1 MRQRMKGKIKME
13 IYELMK
19 EAVLD
24 GDEEEAVRLA
34 KQALEEGLDLQ
45 KVMDEGFLAGIQEA
59 GQLYEDE
66 EYFLPDLVC
75 SADAMKCALEVLD
88 EAMKNDPNAQK
99 GAAAKVALVTV
110 QGDVHDIGKTIVGA
124 MMTASGFE
132 VYDLGTDVLNE
143 DVIAKVK
150 EIDPDILGLSALLT
164 TTMEEQGKII
174 EMLKAEGLRDDVK
187 VIIGGAPVNQAWA
200 DKITADG
207 YSDNAIAAVKLA
219 QEVLK

>member
-1 MRQRMKGKIKME
+1 MD

-34 KQALEEGLDLQ
+34 EQALEEGLELQ

-150 EIDPDILGLSALLT
+150 EIDPDVLGLSALLT
-164 TTMEEQGKII
+164 TTMEEQGNII

-219 QEVLK
+219 QTLLA

>member
-1 MRQRMKGKIKME
+1 
-13 IYELMK
+13 MK

-34 KQALEEGLDLQ
+34 EEALEEGLDIQ

-99 GAAAKVALVTV
+99 GNAAKVALVTV

-164 TTMEEQGKII
+164 TTMEEQGNII
-174 EMLKAEGLRDDVK
+174 EMLKAEGIREDVK
-187 VIIGGAPVNQAWA
+187 VIIGGAPVNQSWA

>member
-1 MRQRMKGKIKME
+1 ME

-34 KQALEEGLDLQ
+34 EKALEEGLDLQ

-88 EAMKNDPNAQK
+88 EAMKNDPNAQQ
-99 GAAAKVALVTV
+99 GTVAKVALVTV

-164 TTMEEQGKII
+164 TTMEEQGNII

-187 VIIGGAPVNQAWA
+187 VIIGGAPVNQAWS

-219 QEVLK
+219 QSLMA

>member
-1 MRQRMKGKIKME
+1 MD

-34 KQALEEGLDLQ
+34 EQALEEGLELQ

-150 EIDPDILGLSALLT
+150 EIDPDVLGLSALLT
-164 TTMEEQGKII
+164 TTMEEQGNII

-207 YSDNAIAAVKLA
+207 YSDNAIAAVKLT

>member
-1 MRQRMKGKIKME
+1 MKGNNVMD

-24 GDEEEAVRLA
+24 GDEEEAVKLA
-34 KQALEEGLDLQ
+34 QQALEEGLELQ
-45 KVMDEGFLAGIQEA
+45 KVMDDGFLAGIQEA

-150 EIDPDILGLSALLT
+150 EIDPDVLGLSALLT
-164 TTMEEQGKII
+164 TTMEEQGNII

>member
-1 MRQRMKGKIKME
+1 MKGNNVMD

-34 KQALEEGLDLQ
+34 EQALEEGLELQ
-45 KVMDEGFLAGIQEA
+45 KVMDDGFLAGIQEA

-150 EIDPDILGLSALLT
+150 EIDPDVLGLSALLT
-164 TTMEEQGKII
+164 TTMEEQGNII

>member
-34 KQALEEGLDLQ
+34 EQALEEGLDLQ

-164 TTMEEQGKII
+164 TTMEEQGNII

>member
-1 MRQRMKGKIKME
+1 MKGKIKMD

-34 KQALEEGLDLQ
+34 EQALEEGLELQ
-45 KVMDEGFLAGIQEA
+45 KVMDDGFLAGIQEA

-150 EIDPDILGLSALLT
+150 EIDPDVLGLSALLT
-164 TTMEEQGKII
+164 TTMEEQGNII
-174 EMLKAEGLRDDVK
+174 EMLKAEGIRDDVK

-219 QEVLK
+219 QTLLA

>member
-1 MRQRMKGKIKME
+1 MD

-34 KQALEEGLDLQ
+34 EQALEEGLELQ

-132 VYDLGTDVLNE
+132 VYDLGTNVLNE

-150 EIDPDILGLSALLT
+150 EIDPDVLGLSALLT
-164 TTMEEQGKII
+164 TTMEEQGNII

-219 QEVLK
+219 QTLLA

>member
-1 MRQRMKGKIKME
+1 MD

-24 GDEEEAVRLA
+24 GDEEAAVKLA
-34 KQALEEGLDLQ
+34 QQALEEGLELQ
-45 KVMDEGFLAGIQEA
+45 RVMDEGFLAGIQEA

-150 EIDPDILGLSALLT
+150 EIDPDVLGLSALLT
-164 TTMEEQGKII
+164 TTMEEQGNII

-219 QEVLK
+219 QTLLA

>member
-1 MRQRMKGKIKME
+1 ME

-34 KQALEEGLDLQ
+34 EKALEEGLDLQ

-88 EAMKNDPNAQK
+88 EAMKNDPNAQQ
-99 GAAAKVALVTV
+99 GTVAKVALVTV

-164 TTMEEQGKII
+164 TTMEEQGNII
-174 EMLKAEGLRDDVK
+174 EMLRAEGLRDDVK
-187 VIIGGAPVNQAWA
+187 VIIGGAPVNQAWS

-219 QEVLK
+219 QSLMA

>member
-1 MRQRMKGKIKME
+1 ME

-19 EAVLD
+19 DAVLE
-24 GDEEEAVRLA
+24 GDEEEAVALA
-34 KQALEEGLDLQ
+34 EKALEEGLDLNEAME
-45 KVMDEGFLAGIQEA
+45 KGFLAGIQEA

-88 EAMKNDPNAQK
+88 EDLKNNPDAEK

-124 MMTASGFE
+124 MMTAAGFE
-132 VYDLGTDVLNE
+132 VYDLGTDILNE
-143 DVIAKVK
+143 DVIARVK
-150 EIDPDILGLSALLT
+150 EIDPDVLGLSALLT
-164 TTMEEQGKII
+164 TTMEEQGAII
-174 EMLKAEGLRDDVK
+174 EMLRAEGLRDDVK

-207 YSDNAIAAVKLA
+207 YSDNAIAAVKLVKSLLA
-219 QEVLK
+219 

>member
-1 MRQRMKGKIKME
+1 ME

-34 KQALEEGLDLQ
+34 EKALEEGLDLQ

-88 EAMKNDPNAQK
+88 EAMKNDPNAQQ
-99 GAAAKVALVTV
+99 GTVAKVALVTV

-164 TTMEEQGKII
+164 TTMELLLIKHGPIRLQ
-174 EMLKAEGLRDDVK
+174 LT
-187 VIIGGAPVNQAWA
+187 VIQIMQ
-200 DKITADG
+200 
-207 YSDNAIAAVKLA
+207 
-219 QEVLK
+219 

>member
-1 MRQRMKGKIKME
+1 MKGNNVMD

-34 KQALEEGLDLQ
+34 EQALEEGLELQ

-150 EIDPDILGLSALLT
+150 EIDPDVLGLSALLT
-164 TTMEEQGKII
+164 TTMEEQGNII

-219 QEVLK
+219 QTLLA

>member
-1 MRQRMKGKIKME
+1 MD

-34 KQALEEGLDLQ
+34 EQALEEGLELQ
-45 KVMDEGFLAGIQEA
+45 KVMDDGFLAGIQEA

-150 EIDPDILGLSALLT
+150 EIDPDVLGLSALLT
-164 TTMEEQGKII
+164 TTMEEQGNII

-219 QEVLK
+219 Q

>member
-1 MRQRMKGKIKME
+1 MKGNIKMD

-34 KQALEEGLDLQ
+34 EQALEEGLELQ
-45 KVMDEGFLAGIQEA
+45 KVMDDGFLAGIQEA

-150 EIDPDILGLSALLT
+150 EIDPDVLGLSALLT
-164 TTMEEQGKII
+164 TTMEEQGNII

>member
-1 MRQRMKGKIKME
+1 MD

-24 GDEEEAVRLA
+24 GDEEEAVSLA
-34 KQALEEGLDLQ
+34 QQALEEGLDLQ
-45 KVMDEGFLAGIQEA
+45 KVMDDGFLAGIQEA

-88 EAMKNDPNAQK
+88 EAMKNDPNAQR
-99 GAAAKVALVTV
+99 GAAAKAALVTV

-164 TTMEEQGKII
+164 TTMEEQGNII
-174 EMLKAEGLRDDVK
+174 GMLKSEGLRDDVK

-219 QEVLK
+219 QGLLA

>member
-1 MRQRMKGKIKME
+1 MD

-24 GDEEEAVRLA
+24 GDEEEAVKLA
-34 KQALEEGLDLQ
+34 EQALEEGLDLQ
-45 KVMDEGFLAGIQEA
+45 KVMDDGFLAGIQEA

-88 EAMKNDPNAQK
+88 EAMKNDPSAQQ
-99 GAAAKVALVTV
+99 GATAKVALVTV

-124 MMTASGFE
+124 MMTAAGFE
-132 VYDLGTDVLNE
+132 VYDLGTDILNE

-164 TTMEEQGKII
+164 TTMEEQGNII
-174 EMLKAEGLRDDVK
+174 EMLKSEGLREDVK

-219 QEVLK
+219 QSLLA

>member
-1 MRQRMKGKIKME
+1 MKGNMDME

-34 KQALEEGLDLQ
+34 EQALEEGLDLQ

-88 EAMKNDPNAQK
+88 EAMKNDPNAQQT
-99 GAAAKVALVTV
+99 AAGKVALVTV

-164 TTMEEQGKII
+164 TTMEEQGRIV

-219 QEVLK
+219 QTLMD

>member
-1 MRQRMKGKIKME
+1 MD

-34 KQALEEGLDLQ
+34 EQALEEGLELQ

-150 EIDPDILGLSALLT
+150 EIDPDVLGLSALLT
-164 TTMEEQGKII
+164 TTMEEQGNII

-219 QEVLK
+219 QTLLS

>member
-1 MRQRMKGKIKME
+1 MD

-24 GDEEEAVRLA
+24 GDEEEAVKLA
-34 KQALEEGLDLQ
+34 EQALEEGLELQ

-88 EAMKNDPNAQK
+88 EAMKNDSNAQK

-150 EIDPDILGLSALLT
+150 EIDPDVLGLSALLT
-164 TTMEEQGKII
+164 TTMEEQGNII

>member
-1 MRQRMKGKIKME
+1 ME

-34 KQALEEGLDLQ
+34 EQALEEGLELQ

-132 VYDLGTDVLNE
+132 VYDLGTDVVNE

-150 EIDPDILGLSALLT
+150 EIDPDVLGLSALLT
-164 TTMEEQGKII
+164 TTMEEQGNII
-174 EMLKAEGLRDDVK
+174 EMLKAEGLREDVK

>member
-1 MRQRMKGKIKME
+1 MKGNIKMD

-24 GDEEEAVRLA
+24 GDEEEAVKLA
-34 KQALEEGLDLQ
+34 QQALEEGLELQ
-45 KVMDEGFLAGIQEA
+45 KVMDDGFLAGIQEA

-150 EIDPDILGLSALLT
+150 EIDPDVLGLSALLT
-164 TTMEEQGKII
+164 TTMEEQGNII

-219 QEVLK
+219 QTLLA

>member
-1 MRQRMKGKIKME
+1 MKGKIKMD

-24 GDEEEAVRLA
+24 GDEEEAVKLA
-34 KQALEEGLDLQ
+34 QQALEEGLELQ
-45 KVMDEGFLAGIQEA
+45 KVMDDGFLAGIQEA

-150 EIDPDILGLSALLT
+150 EIDPDVLGLSALLT
-164 TTMEEQGKII
+164 TTMEEQGNII

-219 QEVLK
+219 QTLLA

>member
-1 MRQRMKGKIKME
+1 MKGNNVMD

-24 GDEEEAVRLA
+24 GDEEEAVKLA
-34 KQALEEGLDLQ
+34 QQALEEGLELQ
-45 KVMDEGFLAGIQEA
+45 KVMDDGFLAGIQEA

-132 VYDLGTDVLNE
+132 VYDFGTDVLNE

-150 EIDPDILGLSALLT
+150 EIDPDVLGLSALLT
-164 TTMEEQGKII
+164 TTMEEQGNII

-219 QEVLK
+219 QTLLA